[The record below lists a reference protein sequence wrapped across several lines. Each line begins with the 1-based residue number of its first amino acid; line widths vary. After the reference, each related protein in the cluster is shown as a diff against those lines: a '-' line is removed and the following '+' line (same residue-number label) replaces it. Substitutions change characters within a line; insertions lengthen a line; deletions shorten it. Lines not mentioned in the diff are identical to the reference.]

1 MVVAFSIKKII
12 CIFEF
17 DFMDIRKIDLNLLP
31 VLDALLRHRSV
42 TLAARELDM
51 SQSALSSS
59 LGRLR
64 ELLGDALFVRTGR
77 GLLPTQRAVQL
88 ADPVAII
95 LEQLRDRVL
104 SAHGFD
110 PKTSQRVFTV
120 CHSDVGSYVM
130 WPHIVPAVARLA
142 PGVRLNL
149 RVLAQ
154 QQIPAALESAA
165 IDLAIGAYPDLPASL
180 FQRRLFER
188 KYVGIVRKGHPIA
201 DKRLTPSLFAKTP
214 QLVVRLASGVQELV
228 EKALDD
234 QGLKRAE
241 TIEMPSYLMLPPL
254 LEAGD
259 YLAVIPGQLADA
271 FARHGHFKSMKL
283 PMELPASLIKLHWHR
298 RFHEDPGNVWLRG
311 VICDLFSK

>member
-1 MVVAFSIKKII
+1 
-12 CIFEF
+12 
-17 DFMDIRKIDLNLLP
+17 MDIRKIDLNLLP
-31 VLDALLRHRSV
+31 VLDALLRYRSV
-42 TLAARELDM
+42 TLAARQLDM

-77 GLLPTQRAVQL
+77 GLLPTPRATQL
-88 ADPVAII
+88 AEPIAFI
-95 LEQLRDRVL
+95 LEQLRERVL
-104 SAHGFD
+104 STQGFD
-110 PKTSQRVFTV
+110 PKKSQRVFTV
-120 CHSDVGSYVM
+120 CHSDVGSYVL
-130 WPHIVPAVARLA
+130 WPRIVPAVAQLA
-142 PGVRLNL
+142 PHVRLQL
-149 RVLAQ
+149 KLMTQ
-154 QQIPAALESAA
+154 QQIPAALETAA
-165 IDLAIGAYPDLPASL
+165 VDLAIGAYPDLPSSL

-188 KYVGIVRKGHPIA
+188 KYVGIVRKDHPIA
-201 DKRLTPSLFAKTP
+201 GKRLTLCLFAKTP

-228 EKALDD
+228 DRTLQEHRLE
-234 QGLKRAE
+234 RAH

-271 FARHGHFKSMKL
+271 FARHGQFKSLKL

-311 VICDLFSK
+311 VICDLFGK